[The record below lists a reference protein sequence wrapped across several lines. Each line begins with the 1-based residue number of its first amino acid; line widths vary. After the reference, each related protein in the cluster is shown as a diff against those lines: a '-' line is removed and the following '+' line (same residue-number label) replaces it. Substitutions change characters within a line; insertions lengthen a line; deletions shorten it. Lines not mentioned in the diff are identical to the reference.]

1 MQTTIQFGNPTTLQE
16 WSMFKGKLNQA
27 KKEEVSLI
35 KKSSDAESLIYQ
47 LTKKMQL
54 GILK

>member
-16 WSMFKGKLNQA
+16 WSMFKGKLVQA
-27 KKEEVSLI
+27 KKEEVLLI
-35 KKSSDAESLIYQ
+35 KKSGDAEAMINQ
-47 LTKKMQL
+47 LTRKMQL